1 MTSSQQR
8 IDEWFSKSP
17 EQPPQ
22 QSPQFPQPPQP
33 ITSKQRHYRSKSY
46 EVLIEPS
53 TTDAEKVV
61 REGLLRKDCIVLVGS
76 CIVNYF
82 GRASSILPRGG
93 EDRDLKA

>member
-1 MTSSQQR
+1 MTSFQSSQQR
-8 IDEWFSKSP
+8 IDEWLSKG
-17 EQPPQ
+17 Q
-22 QSPQFPQPPQP
+22 QQLSYSPQP
-33 ITSKQRHYRSKSY
+33 IISEQRHYKSKSY